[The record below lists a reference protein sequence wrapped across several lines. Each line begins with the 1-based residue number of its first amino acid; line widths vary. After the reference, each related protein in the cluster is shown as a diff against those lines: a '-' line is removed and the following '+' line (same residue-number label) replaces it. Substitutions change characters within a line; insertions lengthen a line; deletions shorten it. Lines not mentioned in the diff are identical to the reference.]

1 MWGES
6 QGKGWADATSRPP
19 PQPSERVPHQA
30 APNTRL
36 QCPRPGSSRW
46 LPSSATEPDATATGG
61 LSNNQITKY
70 QLSPVRSML
79 IQLPWAVRTSSHP
92 TAGLIKKTE
101 EAQPQM
107 LLAPCHGCRKN
118 KISLHFP
125 LGGTSRVPAMG
136 PHPCPKPPSA
146 PCSGVPRP
154 HRWGLTAPTGAEL
167 CPQAAPTTQV
177 LQLLAS
183 LRCLLVIF
191 Y

>member
-92 TAGLIKKTE
+92 TAGLIKKTGGAAPNAACPMSQLQE
-101 EAQPQM
+101 EQNLFTFSFGRHKQ
-107 LLAPCHGCRKN
+107 
-118 KISLHFP
+118 
-125 LGGTSRVPAMG
+125 GTSHVT
-136 PHPCPKPPSA
+136 S
-146 PCSGVPRP
+146 
-154 HRWGLTAPTGAEL
+154 
-167 CPQAAPTTQV
+167 
-177 LQLLAS
+177 S
-183 LRCLLVIF
+183 LS
-191 Y
+191 